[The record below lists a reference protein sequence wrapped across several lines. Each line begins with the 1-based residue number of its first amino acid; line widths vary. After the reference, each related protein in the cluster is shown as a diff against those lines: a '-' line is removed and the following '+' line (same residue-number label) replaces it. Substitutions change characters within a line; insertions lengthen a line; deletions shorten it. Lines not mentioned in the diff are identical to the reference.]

1 MTMPLFEFARPQAL
15 LLIPVWL
22 IAMFAVSWG
31 MRQKRRRLIFWLSR
45 EEVDRW
51 WRRARW
57 QVLLVGVAT
66 FSLTI
71 ALAQPRYFAGKVSVP
86 IQGVDIV
93 ICLDVSH
100 SMLCEDI
107 KPSRLEFAQAII
119 ANLMDRLQP
128 GDRVGL
134 VVFGGSGFPLCPLT
148 HDRSIVRTYLDL
160 ISPSVMVYNPTTY
173 IAEGLA
179 TALKL
184 LKGKKQQELRGSV
197 IVLLT
202 DGEDQ
207 GSNWSQAAAE
217 CAKSG
222 VPVFAFAIGTE
233 RGAPV
238 PEVTETGVVKGYKR
252 DLQGKIAVSK
262 LVLETLQSIARKTG
276 GKVYLPADTRRE
288 VEALL
293 SDLND
298 YRQRVWTKQV
308 AQWRELFP
316 LLILLAA
323 LSLLGETWLTRLP
336 VANLPETKR

>member
-15 LLIPVWL
+15 SLIAVWL
-22 IAMFAVSWG
+22 IVMFAVSWG
-31 MRQKRRRLIFWLSR
+31 MRQKRRRLVFWLSS
-45 EEVDRW
+45 EEVNHW
-51 WRRARW
+51 WRKARW
-57 QVLLVGVAT
+57 QMLLFGAAT
-66 FSLTI
+66 LLLTV

-107 KPSRLEFAQAII
+107 KPSRLEFAQTVI

-128 GDRVGL
+128 GDRIGL

-148 HDRSIVRTYLDL
+148 HDRSIARTYLDL

-179 TALKL
+179 ASLKL
-184 LKGKKQQELRGSV
+184 LSKKQRELRGSV

-207 GSNWSQAAAE
+207 GSNWSQMAAE
-217 CAKSG
+217 CAKLG

-233 RGAPV
+233 KGAPV

-276 GKVYLPADTRRE
+276 GKVYLPADTKRE

-293 SDLND
+293 RDLND
-298 YRQRVWTKQV
+298 YRQKVWTKQV

-323 LSLLGETWLTRLP
+323 LLLLGETWLSRSP
-336 VANLPETKR
+336 VTKR